1 MFGIGTHTSEQQA
14 LEQTII
20 AVVTIDTHN
29 QITFFNRAAERLWGY
44 TRDEVLGKNVAM
56 LIPTELRAAHD
67 GYVNHHRQ
75 TSQDKIVGSSRD
87 VQLQRKD
94 GSKVWVKLALSQVMV
109 GNKKHYTAF
118 ISDLSVEIESKQMI
132 EQTLEQALDA
142 VVCIDEHNRVTFY
155 NRAAEKLWGYSRAQ
169 VMGQNVKMLVP
180 KAIQAQHDDYINTNR
195 VTGKD
200 KIVGTSREIKI
211 ERADGRIVWGQLSL
225 SKVRLSDKTLY
236 TAFVKDVTEE
246 VIRREEREMLSLV
259 ANETNN
265 AVIITGPDGLI
276 RYVNN
281 GFERLTGYLLHDI
294 RDKKPGSFLQ
304 GPETDPGTVER
315 MRQHIKRQEP
325 FFDEVLNYT
334 KTGEPYWVSLSIN
347 PVFDDS
353 GQLKSFISVQANIT
367 EVKQLALDFTK
378 KLDAIGGALVLLGI
392 NPRGQVQY
400 ANALL
405 EQKLSGIC
413 TTQEFSSD
421 IFQSLSGKEQEQLA
435 KQGNIAKLASIERN
449 GKPLTLDARLCSLRN
464 VKGEITQ
471 YVLFGI
477 DITERR
483 IAVSQTQAAMQQVL
497 TASNTIIQIIGTING
512 ISEQTNLLALN
523 AAIEAAR
530 AGELGRGFAVVADEV
545 RTLASNS
552 KTASSEIDK
561 LVKET
566 LAKISQLA
574 QLLEKIEN

>member
-347 PVFDDS
+347 PVFDDT